1 MTTSD
6 QLVVICYLILS
17 LLGHS
22 TASDLLLVVPVTQ
35 YSLVSLLFIYLWLC
49 WVFIAAGL
57 SPVAASGA
65 SSLLVGP
72 GPLIAVASLAA
83 QSGSRCL
90 GFLNCAS

>member
-17 LLGHS
+17 LLDHS

-49 WVFIAAGL
+49 WVFIAMWA
-57 SPVAASGA
+57 
-65 SSLLVGP
+65 
-72 GPLIAVASLAA
+72 
-83 QSGSRCL
+83 
-90 GFLNCAS
+90 FL

>member
-1 MTTSD
+1 
-6 QLVVICYLILS
+6 
-17 LLGHS
+17 
-22 TASDLLLVVPVTQ
+22 
-35 YSLVSLLFIYLWLC
+35 LC